1 MSMDKRRIHVLRHG
15 YDWATQREGSARVAR
30 TFESRDEALDNGR
43 QQAARNGV
51 ELIVHREDGS
61 IDALAERLPTT

>member
-30 TFESRDEALDNGR
+30 SFGSPDEALENAR
-43 QQAARNGV
+43 QQAERYGV
-51 ELIVHREDGS
+51 EVIIHREDGT
-61 IDALAERLPTT
+61 IEALGDLLP